1 MIYGI
6 SGSIATLRCGR
17 PTEVADYYEDPI
29 EETFQSQPCDAA
41 DLPHDLSASN
51 HACWRFNR
59 NSAMRPTYQTNSN
72 SAERAASVSIA
83 TLRCG
88 RPTKQTRTRRSVLQ
102 AFQSQLCDA
111 ADLPPAL
118 HLCSSCCYLSRFN
131 RNSAMRPTYR

>member
-72 SAERAASVSIA
+72 SAERATSVSIA

-88 RPTKQTRTRRSVLQ
+88 RPTSSAPLMLKLLLLV

-111 ADLPPAL
+111 ADLPLRKPSSL
-118 HLCSSCCYLSRFN
+118 H
-131 RNSAMRPTYR
+131 